1 VSFQGV
7 HQTDSR
13 ITSVEFSPD
22 ASLIA
27 AGSAESTIRL
37 WSLKDEKLKAK
48 TIGKSIPR
56 SSFTDA

>member
-1 VSFQGV
+1 VSYAT
-7 HQTDSR
+7 HHLTHNR

-48 TIGKSIPR
+48 SVGE
-56 SSFTDA
+56 